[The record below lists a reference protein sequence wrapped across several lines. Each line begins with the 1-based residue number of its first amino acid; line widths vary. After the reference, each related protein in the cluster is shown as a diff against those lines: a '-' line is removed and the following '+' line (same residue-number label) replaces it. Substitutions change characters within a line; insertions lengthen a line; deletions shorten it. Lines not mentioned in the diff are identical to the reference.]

1 MIFIELNGKEFKV
14 PQSRSEVTY
23 SQWKEA
29 YKHIHLADEAR
40 EAYEAGNDEKATIL
54 VIEHLAS
61 IISALSIGVTKDD
74 LLQVKYE
81 QLVNLHIL
89 HFKWIS
95 DEEPK
100 TKFIIKGKKF
110 DVPDFGKMS
119 ALQLMDC
126 MALIQQ
132 MKEDDEIDKGVV
144 IASIYCREQYVQD
157 FEDLEAKQRW
167 LKDNANLDLFYSCAF
182 FLRSGLAHLPS
193 YTLHHS
199 LAEAVEMLTSTLNDW
214 VSILYLQVL
223 QKQPYSV
230 IQWSTEQFSTK
241 PSRNQWRSYFSL
253 LNIRLQSK
261 KIILYIKNKLLY
273 LRK

>member
-14 PQSRSEVTY
+14 PQSRSEVSY

-29 YKHIHLADEAR
+29 YKHINLADEAR

-61 IISALSIGVTKDD
+61 IVSSLSIGVTKED

-132 MKEDDEIDKGVV
+132 MKEDDEVDKGVV
-144 IASIYCREQYVQD
+144 IASIYCREQYTQD
-157 FEDLEAKQRW
+157 FEDLQAKQQF
-167 LKDNANLDLFYSCAF
+167 LKDNANLDLFYSCSF
-182 FLRSGLAHLPS
+182 FLQSGLAHLPS
-193 YTLHHS
+193 YTLHHL
-199 LAEAVEMLTSTLNDW
+199 LAEAVEMLTSNLNDW
-214 VSILYLQVL
+214 GSILYLQVL

-230 IQWSTEQFSTK
+230 IQWSTKQFSTK
-241 PSRNQWRSYFSL
+241 HSRNLLKSYFSL
-253 LNIRLQSK
+253 RNIKLLSK
-261 KIILYIKNKLLY
+261 KIILYIRNKLLY